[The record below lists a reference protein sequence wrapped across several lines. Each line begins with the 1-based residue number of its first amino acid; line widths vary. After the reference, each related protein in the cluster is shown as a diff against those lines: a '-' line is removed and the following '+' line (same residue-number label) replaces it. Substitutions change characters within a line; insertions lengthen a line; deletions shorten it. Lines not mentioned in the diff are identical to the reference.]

1 LLAVLQDEMDS
12 INDGSHPVMKRK
24 FAKADRERSEKRER
38 AARRRDC
45 TLEVAELGTKKEMDD
60 IRDWWKV
67 EAKRVKDEMYSKI
80 CDSVGVSLPRSASA
94 SLRLCLSVSLPLR
107 ACVCVCAY
115 VRTSVRVRACVS
127 VRVRAC
133 ACARSLY
140 ATPLVCPPFGWPF
153 QREA

>member
-1 LLAVLQDEMDS
+1 MLLAVVQDEMDS

-94 SLRLCLSVSLPLR
+94 SLRLCRSASLPLR
-107 ACVCVCAY
+107 ARMCVCAS
-115 VRTSVRVRACVS
+115 VRTSVRVRACVC
-127 VRVRAC
+127 VRERVRA
-133 ACARSLY
+133 RSTQL
-140 ATPLVCPPFGWPF
+140 
-153 QREA
+153 R